1 MSRIWPESHCTHE
14 IGHQLLTDW
23 TEISEIDTECH
34 AYIKEVL
41 RLKFEAKLS
50 HEKIA
55 AATGM
60 SILNAS

>member
-1 MSRIWPESHCTHE
+1 MRK
-14 IGHQLLTDW
+14 
-23 TEISEIDTECH
+23 
-34 AYIKEVL
+34 IKEVL

-60 SILNAS
+60 SKGESREGVGYHALRTSADGLEIDRRR